1 LEYCGGIEGM
11 LTHFC
16 QNSLW
21 SDIRGRVFEEALA
34 RGRLQKLISVEK
46 FSGARVTNA
55 IAGPS

>member
-34 RGRLQKLISVEK
+34 RGRLQILISVEK